1 MLSIKKGRLAMNE
14 PTNVSG
20 QEKRRDT
27 NRLANVRE
35 LQFLAF
41 KSKNLDT
48 ECYFGTAPLAEL
60 AIVSEADVFDQDTN
74 RQGLQRDL
82 SPSHAAAAYDY
93 VSRAPDRENPR
104 AYPEIVLNVR
114 DRDVLRVE
122 AVEGHEPHVRLI
134 FDVEAIRR
142 ARSVKVSRVDG
153 NHRLYYVA
161 GDERRQPVYLPAP
174 FQIHI
179 GLTKEQET
187 ALFVDIN
194 ANQKGLNTSH
204 LTWLVNRLS
213 PEEVEMKEHPER
225 WIAIRLAEDPA
236 SPWHGIIHMGGSKV
250 GAREQGLIRP
260 VNLKSLEGGVKRT
273 LGKSAYIYD
282 LTDIKAQYVLIRTF
296 WQAVKEVFA
305 EEWSNPKEFLI
316 LRNLGVITLSILA
329 GTVIDRCLARQK
341 MDVKEMAR
349 YLRQCSGTWNWRAE
363 ATGDRS
369 VSGMSGNRAALIV
382 AGRMAEELSD
392 EEGINFGDITRQL
405 VEAAAS
411 I

>member
-1 MLSIKKGRLAMNE
+1 MNE
-14 PTNVSG
+14 SISVSG

-35 LQFLAF
+35 LEFLAF

-82 SPSHAAAAYDY
+82 SPTHAAAAYDY
-93 VSRAPDRENPR
+93 VSRAPDRDNPR

-122 AVEGHEPHVRLI
+122 AVEGHEPYVRLI
-134 FDVEAIRR
+134 FDVDAIRR

-187 ALFVDIN
+187 TLFVDIN

-213 PEEVEMKEHPER
+213 AEEIEIKEHPDR
-225 WIAIRLAEDPA
+225 WIAIRLAEDHA
-236 SPWHGIIHMGGSKV
+236 SPWHGIIHMGGSKA
-250 GAREQGLIRP
+250 GAREQGLVRP

-282 LTDIKAQYVLIRTF
+282 LTDIKAQYILIRTF

-305 EEWSNPKEFLI
+305 QEWSSPKEFLI
-316 LRNLGVITLSILA
+316 LRNLGVISLSILA
-329 GTVIDRCLARQK
+329 GTVIDRCLARQR

-349 YLRQCSGTWNWRAE
+349 YLRQCSGTWNWQSE

-405 VEAAAS
+405 VESAAS